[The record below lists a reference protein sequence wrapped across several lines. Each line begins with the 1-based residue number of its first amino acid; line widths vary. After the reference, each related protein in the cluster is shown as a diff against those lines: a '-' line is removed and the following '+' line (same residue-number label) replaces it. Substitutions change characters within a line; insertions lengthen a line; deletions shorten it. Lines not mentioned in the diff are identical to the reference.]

1 MYEILI
7 VVYLVVAIALVGLVL
22 IQQGKG
28 SDMGASFGAGASA
41 TLFGSSGAGNFL
53 TKSTTFLATMF
64 FLISIFLGS
73 LTANSVKQEDE
84 WSNLAPAEAAEQAAP
99 VAADADVPVADKPAS
114 DVPAE
119 DNNKSSDVPV
129 N

>member
-7 VVYLVVAIALVGLVL
+7 VVYLLVALALVGLIL

-41 TLFGSSGAGNFL
+41 TLFGSSGSGNFL
-53 TKSTTFLATMF
+53 TKSTTFLATLF
-64 FLISIFLGS
+64 FVISIVLGS
-73 LTANSVKQEDE
+73 MTANNVKQESQWE
-84 WSNLAPAEAAEQAAP
+84 NLSENP
-99 VAADADVPVADKPAS
+99 VAEETQPVNNDVPVDNDS
-114 DVPAE
+114 DVPVE
-119 DNNKSSDVPV
+119 DKPQSDVPV